1 MIVSHE
7 NRDLGTFTKLSNRM
21 SHIVDFTALLL
32 PPGGLEAPE
41 FFFHTMGGHLF
52 HENDGK
58 IPPPTV
64 SCVLT
69 NAGDS
74 QPDNSR
80 LFWGVAKLSLIL
92 SRIDTAYIGFHTSIL
107 GTWNLWW
114 KHTFGQFFR
123 EPDDDRCGNRV
134 KSWWIKTFLRCD
146 WLETPLVRWL
156 MQIRLLNTGHYT
168 QWWWW
173 CKWWS
178 HEKIYIYIPGFCLLC
193 VKCGAKQNNS
203 KR

>member
-69 NAGDS
+69 NAGIL
-74 QPDNSR
+74 NLIIAGYFGGWLNFR
-80 LFWGVAKLSLIL
+80 LHKP
-92 SRIDTAYIGFHTSIL
+92 Y
-107 GTWNLWW
+107 
-114 KHTFGQFFR
+114 
-123 EPDDDRCGNRV
+123 
-134 KSWWIKTFLRCD
+134 
-146 WLETPLVRWL
+146 
-156 MQIRLLNTGHYT
+156 
-168 QWWWW
+168 
-173 CKWWS
+173 
-178 HEKIYIYIPGFCLLC
+178 
-193 VKCGAKQNNS
+193 
-203 KR
+203 